1 MSRGYGIIQR
11 AIVAVFEA
19 EPDNAFLLSELC
31 ERVYRGGI
39 NRIEKKHRVA
49 VARAAYRIP
58 WLAHMKRQTLG
69 CEVVFYNSASV
80 LAYGMARLK
89 SHNFS
94 RYERHSDPRFR
105 WKEPRSEAD
114 LRAMLA
120 PGGDHHKYVVEGG
133 AWWRSAKMKYA
144 KCSGDDE
151 TYQRL
156 KDEED
161 KELTALTESIREA
174 FAHAAAKPQRPER
187 PPIAGYELRIGYENG
202 DTRVLDFASRRKA
215 NHMAD
220 HMALR
225 DGVCF
230 CEIQRLYAGMRE
242 I

>member
-19 EPDNAFLLSELC
+19 EPDNGLLLSELC
-31 ERVYRGGI
+31 ERVYRGI

-58 WLAHMKRQTLG
+58 CLAHMKRQTLG
-69 CEVVFYNSASV
+69 CEVVFYNPASV

-89 SHNFS
+89 SDNFS

-105 WKEPRSEAD
+105 WEQPRSEAD

-120 PGGDHHKYVVEGG
+120 SGGDHHKYVAEGG
-133 AWWRSAKMKYA
+133 AWQRFAKLEYA

-151 TYQRL
+151 MYQRI
-156 KDEED
+156 KDEQQ
-161 KELTALTESIREA
+161 KELAALGKSLSKA
-174 FAHAAAKPQRPER
+174 FGYAPPLKPER
-187 PPIAGYELRIGYENG
+187 PPIVGYELRIGYENG

-215 NHMAD
+215 NHTAQTLSD
-220 HMALR
+220 
-225 DGVCF
+225 DVVF
-230 CEIQRLYAGMRE
+230 WEIWRLYAGMRE
-242 I
+242 V

>member
-19 EPDNAFLLSELC
+19 EPDNGLLLSELC
-31 ERVYRGGI
+31 ERVYRGI

-58 WLAHMKRQTLG
+58 WLAHMKRETLG
-69 CEVVFYNSASV
+69 CEVIFYNPASV

-89 SHNFS
+89 SDNFS

-105 WKEPRSEAD
+105 WKQPRSEVD

-133 AWWRSAKMKYA
+133 AWWRFAKMEYLKR
-144 KCSGDDE
+144 SGDDE
-151 TYQRL
+151 AYQQL
-156 KDEED
+156 KDEQE
-161 KELTALTESIREA
+161 KELAA
-174 FAHAAAKPQRPER
+174 FAKSISKALGYAPPLKPER
-187 PPIAGYELRIGYENG
+187 PPIVGYELRIGYENG
-202 DTRVLDFASRRKA
+202 DTRVLDFASRRKV
-215 NHMAD
+215 NDMASL
-220 HMALR
+220 MALG
-225 DGVCF
+225 DDVCF